1 MCLGVLRKFRPSLW
15 FPSEGKKSPNGA
27 EGVGVGG
34 GEALWEVTENPSC
47 RTGVSMG
54 GIHLNDKNPGED
66 YSGISNPGWRASTI
80 NETEGFRFPDQ
91 LLATHGSS
99 ALLKC

>member
-1 MCLGVLRKFRPSLW
+1 MS
-15 FPSEGKKSPNGA
+15 KKSPHGA
-27 EGVGVGG
+27 AGG
-34 GEALWEVTENPSC
+34 KHTRHGRHGDPSC
-47 RTGVSMG
+47 RTGVSLG

-80 NETEGFRFPDQ
+80 NEMEGFRFPDQ

>member
-1 MCLGVLRKFRPSLW
+1 MVLQEESTWRSH
-15 FPSEGKKSPNGA
+15 GD
-27 EGVGVGG
+27 
-34 GEALWEVTENPSC
+34 PSC
-47 RTGVSMG
+47 RTGVSLG

-80 NETEGFRFPDQ
+80 NEMEGFRFPDQ

>member
-1 MCLGVLRKFRPSLW
+1 
-15 FPSEGKKSPNGA
+15 
-27 EGVGVGG
+27 
-34 GEALWEVTENPSC
+34 
-47 RTGVSMG
+47 MG